1 MAADLQPANPD
12 FVQRIQDVIQQ
23 QPLMRVMPIELAQ
36 AAPGDITIR
45 VAHRDDLRQ
54 HHGYLH
60 GGITAL
66 LADEACG
73 LAGLSIVGP
82 QQSVVTTDLSIS
94 YLRPGV
100 GATYESHATIV
111 RPGKRLSSCRCDVHA
126 IAEDG
131 GRKLIAIAQGSLMTL
146 DHP

>member
-1 MAADLQPANPD
+1 MHTDLQPANPD
-12 FVQRIQDVIQQ
+12 YVQRVEDIIER
-23 QPLMRVMPIELAQ
+23 QPLMHAMQLELVEAR
-36 AAPGDITIR
+36 PGDITLR
-45 VAHRDDLRQ
+45 VKHRDDLRQ

-73 LAGLSIVGP
+73 LAGLSLVGA
-82 QQSVVTTDLSIS
+82 QQSVVTTDLHLS

-100 GATYESHATIV
+100 GIAYESRATIV
-111 RPGKRLSSCRCDVHA
+111 RPGKRLSACRCDLHA
-126 IAEDG
+126 VADDG
-131 GRKLIAIAQGSLMTL
+131 SRKLFAIAQGSLMTL